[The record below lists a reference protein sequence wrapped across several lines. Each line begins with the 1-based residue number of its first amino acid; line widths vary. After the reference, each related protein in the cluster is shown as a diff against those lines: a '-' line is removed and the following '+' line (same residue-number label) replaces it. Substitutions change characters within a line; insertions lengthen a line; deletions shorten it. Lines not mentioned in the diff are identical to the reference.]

1 MGRGR
6 SLRYPTAGTKRPL
19 NSQRVLLPELFQQT
33 STNYSDKERKRDRY
47 EEESLLWTEF
57 IYQENISKMRI
68 FTLLSLH
75 LCGIT
80 SAQDTDKVR
89 QVSLGLYVPIITII
103 IHLFNFLS

>member
-47 EEESLLWTEF
+47 EEESLL
-57 IYQENISKMRI
+57 
-68 FTLLSLH
+68 
-75 LCGIT
+75 
-80 SAQDTDKVR
+80 
-89 QVSLGLYVPIITII
+89 
-103 IHLFNFLS
+103 